1 MNTQVATQQKQGL
14 TVWEGFQAELKSREQ
29 EICAMLPSHINKER
43 FKNSIIAAVKQ
54 TPDLLKATP
63 RSFFGALTK
72 SAQDGLLPD
81 GREGVVTVYGKEA
94 QWNPMA
100 HGLRKRAR
108 ELDQIIV
115 DAQVVYQNDVFDW
128 HQGDEPRIEH
138 DPAPLGTPRGEMIG
152 AYAVFRNKSGI
163 LHREVMDAS
172 QIAKVKSQSKNPDG
186 LLWGKFEAEAWR
198 KTVVRRGFKT
208 VPVSEKLAV
217 IVQRDDDNYQFDQPQ
232 LENAPARPERVA
244 YQPTPPAQ
252 GEDFDKRYSQTMA
265 GETESAS
272 GEPEALEAEE
282 EATAEQ
288 GRGRGPEET
297 PGDGST
303 PAPEREAAD
312 SAGQQRPFLEDR
324 RAILYDGAGK
334 EINSYERAGNFFKAV
349 MAQIPKEDN
358 PRAFVEAN
366 ARAANHFV
374 NKDEALM
381 DLWDEC
387 AKAATDAEAA
397 RDSVA

>member
-1 MNTQVATQQKQGL
+1 MTTQVATQQEKNL
-14 TVWEGFQAELKSREQ
+14 TVWEGFQAELESREQ

-72 SAQDGLLPD
+72 SAQDGILPD
-81 GREGVVTVYGKEA
+81 GREGVVTVYGREA
-94 QWNPMA
+94 QWNPMT

-115 DAQVVYQNDVFDW
+115 DAQVVYQNDIFDW

-217 IVQRDDDNYQFDQPQ
+217 IVQRDDDNHEFDQPQ
-232 LENAPARPERVA
+232 IAAPPRPERVA

-252 GEDFDKRYSQTMA
+252 GEDFDKQYQQTMA
-265 GETESAS
+265 DETESAS
-272 GEPEALEAEE
+272 GETEALEAEG
-282 EATAEQ
+282 EAAGEQ
-288 GRGRGPEET
+288 GRAEPEGAST
-297 PGDGST
+297 PVPKGAST

-312 SAGQQRPFLEDR
+312 SAGQPNGSQRL
-324 RAILYDGAGK
+324 AG
-334 EINSYERAGNFFKAV
+334 
-349 MAQIPKEDN
+349 
-358 PRAFVEAN
+358 
-366 ARAANHFV
+366 
-374 NKDEALM
+374 L
-381 DLWDEC
+381 
-387 AKAATDAEAA
+387 KAALAKQESSDALDSMLAEPMLIKTVAGLDAPEAKTWREMVKSHREA
-397 RDSVA
+397 QDSVA